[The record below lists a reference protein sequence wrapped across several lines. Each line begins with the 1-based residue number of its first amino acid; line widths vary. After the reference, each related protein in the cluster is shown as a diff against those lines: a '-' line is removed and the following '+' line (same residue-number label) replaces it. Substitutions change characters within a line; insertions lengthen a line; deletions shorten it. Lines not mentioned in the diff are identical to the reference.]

1 MGLSTAL
8 VMFSSYVMLLEASC
22 CVSSGILVVFW
33 DHCLY
38 LGIMFLILGPEIH
51 QVPFWS
57 L

>member
-8 VMFSSYVMLLEASC
+8 VTFSSYVMLLEASC
-22 CVSSGILVVFW
+22 CVSSGILVVDW

-38 LGIMFLILGPEIH
+38 LGIMFLIWGPEIH